1 LWFLQSRPPY
11 YGLSIETWVLAEYIP
26 ARPIELA
33 RGESTAVR
41 ITRDLP

>member
-11 YGLSIETWVLAEYIP
+11 YSLSIEIWVVAEHIP

-41 ITRDLP
+41 ITLDLL